1 MLVAKVKVVISDG
14 VLQLYFIKYNL
25 AGITE
30 LLLVLRG
37 SDIWITYPRN
47 LTQVRCH
54 SWKKWSWLYLLCG
67 EELVAWEQPRPIYF
81 FRKTHILCHSL
92 RVLLVTCLLLKVK
105 FILQVL
111 FWSVIESWGLFRA
124 QPSERLTPSVTSTVR
139 APSTF
144 AVLVSSLR
152 RA

>member
-1 MLVAKVKVVISDG
+1 MHVAKVEVVISDG

-25 AGITE
+25 AGIKE
-30 LLLVLRG
+30 LLLVLCG

-47 LTQVRCH
+47 LLEVRCR
-54 SWKKWSWLYLLCG
+54 SWKERLYLLCG
-67 EELVAWEQPRPIYF
+67 EELVAWEQPRPICF
-81 FRKTHILCHSL
+81 FCKTHILCYSL
-92 RVLLVTCLLLKVK
+92 MVLLVTCLLLKVK

-111 FWSVIESWGLFRA
+111 FLSVIESCGLFRA
-124 QPSERLTPSVTSTVR
+124 QPSDKLSPSVTSTVR

-152 RA
+152 TA